1 MAIREIAL
9 DTETTGLDPG
19 AGHRLVELAC
29 LELVDHVPSGRS
41 FHTYV
46 NPERDMPPEAEAI
59 HGLSAVFL
67 ADHPVFADIAD
78 DFLDFIAAD
87 RLIIH
92 NAEFDIRFLNAELTR
107 LARPALSIARAID
120 TVQLA
125 RRKFPGAPVNLDAL
139 CRRFGIDLS
148 GREKHGALID
158 TELLASVYLELIG
171 GRQANLALDADSR
184 ARAAPEASGAPTIR
198 APRPHAPSAA
208 EQAEHAALLDRLEA
222 PIWRKT

>member
-1 MAIREIAL
+1 MAIREVAL

-29 LELVDHVPSGRS
+29 LELVDHVPSGRN
-41 FHTYV
+41 FHKYV
-46 NPERDMPPEAEAI
+46 NPERGMPPEAEAI
-59 HGLSAVFL
+59 HGLSAGFL
-67 ADHPVFADIAD
+67 ADYPVFADIAEE
-78 DFLDFIAAD
+78 FLDFIAAD

-107 LARPALSIARAID
+107 LERPPLSIARTID

-125 RRKFPGAPVNLDAL
+125 RRKFPGAQVNLDAL

-148 GREKHGALID
+148 DREKHGALID
-158 TELLASVYLELIG
+158 TELLARVYLELIG
-171 GRQANLALDADSR
+171 GRQAKLALDADAR
-184 ARAAPEASGAPTIR
+184 ARTTPETPNTPVIRPPRAHAA
-198 APRPHAPSAA
+198 SAA

>member
-1 MAIREIAL
+1 MALREIAL
-9 DTETTGLDPG
+9 DTETTGLDPR

-41 FHTYV
+41 LHKYI
-46 NPERDMPPEAEAI
+46 NPERDMPSEAEAI
-59 HGLSAVFL
+59 HGLSTGFL
-67 ADHPVFADIAD
+67 ADQPVFADIAD
-78 DFLDFIAAD
+78 EFLDFIAAD

-107 LARPALSIARAID
+107 LDRPVLSIARAID

-125 RRKFPGAPVNLDAL
+125 RRKFPGAQVNLDAL

-158 TELLASVYLELIG
+158 TELLARVYLELIG
-171 GRQANLALDADSR
+171 GRQAKLALDADTR
-184 ARAAPEASGAPTIR
+184 ARAAPRASTAPVVRTPR
-198 APRPHAPSAA
+198 AHAPSAA
-208 EQAEHAALLDRLEA
+208 EEANHAALLDRLEA
-222 PIWRKT
+222 PIWRRK